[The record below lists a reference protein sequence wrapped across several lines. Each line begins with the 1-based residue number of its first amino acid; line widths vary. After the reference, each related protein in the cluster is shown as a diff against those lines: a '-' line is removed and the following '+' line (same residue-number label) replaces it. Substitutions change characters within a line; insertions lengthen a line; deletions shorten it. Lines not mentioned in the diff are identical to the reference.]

1 MKKLISLSAALML
14 GICAFASCGK
24 DASSS
29 ECSESSK
36 GSNLTGKWEVT
47 KYVMD
52 DKEET
57 TLSKDVPIAVGLQFE
72 LKEDGKAIGWNPVD
86 NVEEEMVAKWTVD
99 GDKLTLSEY
108 VEEDEDKDSDSESE
122 DKEDSTEATT
132 EEDENKEDS
141 TEATTGEDADMV
153 LEIKDGK
160 LCYNEESDGHKLY
173 FELSKVDS
181 YTVVDFEKLYGSD
194 SKDEEDEDA
203 EITTEAESTEAE

>member
-24 DASSS
+24 DDSSS

-108 VEEDEDKDSDSESE
+108 VEEDEDKNSDSESE

-203 EITTEAESTEAE
+203 EITTEAESTEEE

>member
-1 MKKLISLSAALML
+1 
-14 GICAFASCGK
+14 
-24 DASSS
+24 
-29 ECSESSK
+29 
-36 GSNLTGKWEVT
+36 
-47 KYVMD
+47 MD

-122 DKEDSTEATT
+122 DKEDSTEAAT

>member
-24 DASSS
+24 DDSSS

-57 TLSKDVPIAVGLQFE
+57 TLSKGVPIAVGLQFE

-122 DKEDSTEATT
+122 DKEDSTEAAT

-141 TEATTGEDADMV
+141 TEATTEEDADMV

-194 SKDEEDEDA
+194 SEDEEDEDA

>member
-24 DASSS
+24 DDSSS
-29 ECSESSK
+29 ESSESSK

-57 TLSKDVPIAVGLQFE
+57 TLSKGVPIAVGLQFE

-122 DKEDSTEATT
+122 DKEDSTEAAT

-141 TEATTGEDADMV
+141 TEATTEEDADMV

-194 SKDEEDEDA
+194 SEDEEDEDA

>member
-24 DASSS
+24 DDCSS

-203 EITTEAESTEAE
+203 EITTEAESTEEE

>member
-24 DASSS
+24 DDSSS

-122 DKEDSTEATT
+122 DKEDSTEAAT

-194 SKDEEDEDA
+194 SEDEEDEDA
-203 EITTEAESTEAE
+203 KITTEAESTEAE

>member
-24 DASSS
+24 DDSSS

-108 VEEDEDKDSDSESE
+108 VEEDENKDSDSESE

-203 EITTEAESTEAE
+203 EITTEAESTEEE

>member
-24 DASSS
+24 DDSSS
-29 ECSESSK
+29 ESSESSK

-57 TLSKDVPIAVGLQFE
+57 TLSKGVPIAVGLQFE

-86 NVEEEMVAKWTVD
+86 NVEEKMVAKWTVD
-99 GDKLTLSEY
+99 GDKLTLGEY

-122 DKEDSTEATT
+122 DKEDSTEAAT

-141 TEATTGEDADMV
+141 TEATTEEDADMV

-194 SKDEEDEDA
+194 SEDEEDEDA

>member
-24 DASSS
+24 DDSSS

-57 TLSKDVPIAVGLQFE
+57 TLSKGVSIAVVLQFE

-99 GDKLTLSEY
+99 GDKLTLGEY
-108 VEEDEDKDSDSESE
+108 VEEDEDK
-122 DKEDSTEATT
+122 EDSTEAAT

-194 SKDEEDEDA
+194 SEDEEDEDA
-203 EITTEAESTEAE
+203 EITTEAE